1 MTHGDICMEQLHDIL
16 GFILGQAAFDTG
28 RTATTSPS
36 WTTSHIQRPGEVFPA
51 NALREVLDDQKWE
64 HQVVKQV
71 RDARLI
77 CPEDLLAQLIGHIR
91 FLLEKYIDLETD
103 RMGHA
108 FPIMGSGDTEHTASQ
123 DNGLLA
129 VAWTSSVDTFARALI
144 AGAAVI
150 GLEQTTNLMIGWL
163 RGCPVQYRT
172 SALLHGRPVERAATL
187 VEGVNI
193 EVLPHS
199 IDSLPVCLRSDD
211 RVSPHDYVGR
221 AMVSIDCTVAP
232 PLFRPDPD
240 HLKRMVHADTMINL
254 DITTI
259 CQGLSLVSNNYIDAG
274 TCWHDYGDLSLF
286 SLNSADTH
294 WRIGPSGLR
303 NRPYAS
309 LSLNRNLNTGAIG
322 LVIEEEPRHE
332 LNVGA
337 IGQMLNALA
346 ALKRQGSHATVF
358 TALSRWMKSKD
369 PYENPV
375 DQFIDLRIAM
385 ESLYA
390 RSSRSDLRSRV
401 ARCGAEHLGTTCNE
415 RQDIQKKLRDAYD
428 RASRAVH
435 GSTSVGTRGDLA
447 LLSDAQDLCRQSIIK
462 LLQEGPPISCLPE

>member
-1 MTHGDICMEQLHDIL
+1 MEQLHDIL

-64 HQVVKQV
+64 HQIVKQV
-71 RDARLI
+71 RDSRLI
-77 CPEDLLAQLIGHIR
+77 CPEDLLAQLIGHVR
-91 FLLEKYIDLETD
+91 FLLEKYIDPATD

-108 FPIMGSGDTEHTASQ
+108 FPIIGSGDTEHTASQ

-150 GLEQTTNLMIGWL
+150 GLEQTINLMIGWL

-187 VEGVNI
+187 VEGINI

-199 IDSLPVCLRSDD
+199 IDNLPVCLRSDD

-221 AMVSIDCTVAP
+221 AMVSIDCTAAP

-259 CQGLSLVSNNYIDAG
+259 CQGLSLVSNDYIDAG

-286 SLNSADTH
+286 SLNSSDTH

-309 LSLNRNLNTGAIG
+309 LSLNRNLNTGVIG

-332 LNVGA
+332 LNVGE
-337 IGQMLNALA
+337 IGQMLSALA

-369 PYENPV
+369 P
-375 DQFIDLRIAM
+375 
-385 ESLYA
+385 
-390 RSSRSDLRSRV
+390 
-401 ARCGAEHLGTTCNE
+401 
-415 RQDIQKKLRDAYD
+415 
-428 RASRAVH
+428 
-435 GSTSVGTRGDLA
+435 
-447 LLSDAQDLCRQSIIK
+447 
-462 LLQEGPPISCLPE
+462 

>member
-1 MTHGDICMEQLHDIL
+1 MEQLHDIL

-64 HQVVKQV
+64 HQIVKQV
-71 RDARLI
+71 RDSRLI
-77 CPEDLLAQLIGHIR
+77 CPEDLLAQLIGHVR
-91 FLLEKYIDLETD
+91 FLLEKYIDPATG

-108 FPIMGSGDTEHTASQ
+108 FPIIGSGDTEHTASQ

-150 GLEQTTNLMIGWL
+150 GLEQTINLMIGWL

-187 VEGVNI
+187 VEGINI

-199 IDSLPVCLRSDD
+199 IDNLPVCLRSDD

-221 AMVSIDCTVAP
+221 AMVSIDCTAAP

-259 CQGLSLVSNNYIDAG
+259 CQGLSLVSNDYIDAG

-309 LSLNRNLNTGAIG
+309 LSLNRNLNTGVIG

-332 LNVGA
+332 LNVGE
-337 IGQMLNALA
+337 IGQMLSALA

-390 RSSRSDLRSRV
+390 RSSRPDLRSRV

-415 RQDIQKKLRDAYD
+415 RQAIQKKLRDAYD

-462 LLQEGPPISCLPE
+462 LLQGGPPISCLPE